1 MQTLRENQIN
11 YLVFPSESIDTS
23 FGNTYVILIHE
34 TLTNN
39 ELYDN
44 FATGSITKQNNRWI
58 TVESFVTGSQTS
70 DLGKLWAKPGL
81 TYELDFRVGA
91 TPYYTWIEAY
101 PEWIQAQGTWVQN
114 GLSSDMIEANTIRI
128 GQDRVFISG
137 SVPPNKKLYVTS
149 NEDASFV
156 IYQG

>member
-1 MQTLRENQIN
+1 MQTLREKQVN
-11 YLVFPSESIDTS
+11 YLVFPSESIDTT

-39 ELYDN
+39 DLYDE
-44 FATGSITKQNNRWI
+44 FATGSITKMNNRWI
-58 TVESFVTGSQTS
+58 TVQTELTGSES
-70 DLGKLWAKPGL
+70 NNLGKLYAKAGT
-81 TYELDFRVGA
+81 TYELDFRVGQS
-91 TPYYTWIEAY
+91 PYYTWIEAY
-101 PEWIQAQGTWVQN
+101 PEWEEAEGLWIQN
-114 GLSSDMIEANTIRI
+114 GLNSDMIEANTIRV

-137 SVPPNKKLYVTS
+137 SVAPNRKLYVTS